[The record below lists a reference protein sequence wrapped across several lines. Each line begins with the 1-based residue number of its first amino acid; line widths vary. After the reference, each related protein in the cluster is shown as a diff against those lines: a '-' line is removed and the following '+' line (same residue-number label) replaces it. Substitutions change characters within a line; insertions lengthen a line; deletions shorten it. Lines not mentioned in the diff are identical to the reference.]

1 MENALYMVSS
11 SLWSG
16 GKRKR
21 GCSGFKSL
29 SINIYMAM
37 TKVLQKY
44 KKTEVSKILV
54 IILLEYLKEKVLQTK
69 ASVDRVAKMR
79 KY

>member
-54 IILLEYLKEKVLQTK
+54 IILLEYLKEISIADK
-69 ASVDRVAKMR
+69 SVC
-79 KY
+79 